1 MKLLVLICT
10 AVYLMVACKK
20 SVTNTPA
27 CIVAKIETFKDEC
40 CASSAT
46 VKKYRFQGGNVYVFD
61 QGNCGADFTS
71 EVIDENC
78 NILGYLGG
86 FIGNTK
92 IKNEE
97 FSHAIMLKEV
107 WNN

>member
-1 MKLLVLICT
+1 MLPEFC
-10 AVYLMVACKK
+10 
-20 SVTNTPA
+20 N
-27 CIVAKIETFKDEC
+27 
-40 CASSAT
+40 
-46 VKKYRFQGGNVYVFD
+46 VKKYKFQGKTVYVFD
-61 QGNCGADFTS
+61 QGTCGADFTS
-71 EVIDENC
+71 AVIDENC

-97 FSHAIMLKEV
+97 FSHAIMLKKV